1 MDKGYT
7 GEYRQES
14 DTSRVLNSEIYGF
27 KTIIEVKL

>member
-7 GEYRQES
+7 GEYGQES
-14 DTSRVLNSEIYGF
+14 DTSRVLYSEIDGF